1 MGNLKFRTEVYR
13 DLFDEKRISIGLI
26 LKLHGYCWRNDHY
39 KILLSL
45 NTLYKTN
52 VIIAKYLFCYYLTT
66 LSKYV
71 KRLRFV

>member
-13 DLFDEKRISIGLI
+13 DLFDEKRISIVLI
-26 LKLHGYCWRNDHY
+26 LKLHGYCWGNNHC

-52 VIIAKYLFCYYLTT
+52 VIIAKYLIC
-66 LSKYV
+66 
-71 KRLRFV
+71 